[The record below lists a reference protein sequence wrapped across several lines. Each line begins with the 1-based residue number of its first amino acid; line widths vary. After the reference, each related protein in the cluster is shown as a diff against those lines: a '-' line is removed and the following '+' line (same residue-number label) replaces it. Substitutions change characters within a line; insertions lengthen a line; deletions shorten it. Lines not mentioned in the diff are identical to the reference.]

1 MTEFK
6 VGDKV
11 VVNYNG
17 SEARCPLIGEVIR
30 VTKKR
35 RDVIVKFNGY
45 ERTFSSSGYEKTRD
59 HWYAWNAWRI
69 KLLTPEIETEL
80 EQRKIIEDCK
90 ELFKNNKDN
99 LTREQATQ
107 IIKILEG
114 EN

>member
-17 SEARCPLIGEVIR
+17 LGAYPLIGEVIR

-35 RDVIVKFNGY
+35 RDVVVKFNGY
-45 ERTFSSSGYEKTRD
+45 ERIFSSSGYQKNCN
-59 HWYAWNAWRI
+59 YWNAWRI
-69 KLLTPEIETEL
+69 QLLTPEMEEEL
-80 EQRKIIEDCK
+80 NRRKIIERCQD
-90 ELFKNNKDN
+90 LIKNIQAN
-99 LTREQATQ
+99 LTYEQAIK
-107 IIKILEG
+107 IIEILEG